1 MKVVISGGH
10 LTPALAVIN
19 AFRTSTPK
27 TKIIFIGREFSQEK
41 ERMRSREKDEM
52 KKLRVPFYTIEA
64 AKFHRT
70 YFLRNFF
77 ELFRFIPSLYQAYII
92 LKKERPNV
100 FISFGGYL
108 AVPIAFACKI
118 QHIPLITHEQTRTIG
133 LANQVIAHLASVI
146 AISFEDSKKYF
157 PKEKVILTGNPVR
170 PSFHE
175 VFRKKPDWLQEFPL
189 NKPIVYIT
197 GGSQGSQVLN
207 QTIRLLLH
215 SLTKHVILIH
225 QCGGSSSSH
234 YIRELV
240 EERNLLPTQQ
250 KKRYIVREWIK
261 EEDVAW
267 IFQHA
272 DLVVARSGANTV
284 HEIMVSRVPAI
295 FIPLPFA
302 HMNEQLKNAQIL
314 EQKGAAIVIQ
324 QHDLIPKKLYET
336 ILTCLRKS
344 ERMQMCAAKID
355 KELVT
360 DAAERIV
367 TISQNLVARQSSIS

>member
-1 MKVVISGGH
+1 MKVVMSGGH
-10 LTPALAVIN
+10 LTPALAVIH
-19 AFRTSTPK
+19 AFRITAPK

-41 ERMRSREKDEM
+41 EHMRSRERDEM
-52 KKLRVPFYTIEA
+52 KKLHIPFFTIEA

-70 YFLRNFF
+70 YFLRNFL
-77 ELFRFIPSLYQAYII
+77 EIFRFFPSLRHVYTI
-92 LKKERPNV
+92 LKSERPEV

-108 AVPIAFACKI
+108 AVPISIVCKMMN
-118 QHIPLITHEQTRTIG
+118 IPIITHEQTRTGG
-133 LANQVIAHLASVI
+133 LANQLIAHLADTV
-146 AISFEDSKKYF
+146 AISFEHSKKYF
-157 PKEKVILTGNPVR
+157 PKHKVVLTGNPVR
-170 PSFHE
+170 PAFHE
-175 VFRKKPDWLQEFPL
+175 VFRKKPEWLQHVPL
-189 NKPIVYIT
+189 NKPIVYVT

-207 QTIRLLLH
+207 QTLRLLLP

-225 QCGGSSSSH
+225 QCGGSASSH
-234 YIRELV
+234 YLHEL
-240 EERNLLPTQQ
+240 EAEQELLPTQQ
-250 KKRYIVREWIK
+250 KKQYIVREWIK

-284 HEIMVSRVPAI
+284 HEIMMSQVPAI
-295 FIPLPFA
+295 FIPLPFS

-314 EQKGAAIVIQ
+314 EEKGAAVVIQ

-336 ILTCLRKS
+336 ILMCLRKS
-344 ERMQMCAAKID
+344 DRMRACAEEVD

-367 TISQNLVARQSSIS
+367 ILSQNLVSRHYPTS